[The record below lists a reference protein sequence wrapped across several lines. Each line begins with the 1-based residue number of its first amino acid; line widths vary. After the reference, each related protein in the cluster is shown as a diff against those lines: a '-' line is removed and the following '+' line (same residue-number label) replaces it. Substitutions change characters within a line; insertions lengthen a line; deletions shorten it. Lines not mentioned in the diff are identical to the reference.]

1 MDQVHTGMADNI
13 RTTPLRLRP
22 SEHRTILFLGDV
34 LMGIGS
40 VFAAIGTWVQYV
52 QYTVNLE
59 ALRIIDEA
67 LLDGR
72 VMDPIRAQ
80 ELAERI
86 VNTDVEVP
94 GWFYLLPLIWVIL
107 LVELYEPHIA
117 GSGRKTSRGIAIAA
131 FIGLIAF
138 SLLFITRQETDL
150 PRVGVGA
157 FLLFASLLTLIW
169 RMIFIR
175 IYKQTGQMRRVM
187 LVGAGKAGQALAELY
202 NSLGPRS
209 FNIIGY
215 IDDDPRKLKKKYHE
229 LPVLGT
235 SERLLEIM
243 DAYRISD
250 IVVAI
255 NGEIQGKT
263 FQNILDAQ
271 EKGANVTR
279 MPILYEEMTGRVPI
293 HHLESDWIIRSF
305 VDGLS
310 ISGFYEMTKR
320 LIDILGAIVGLLI
333 LVIALPFLS
342 LAILVDSGLP
352 IFYSQPRLGRGRRVF
367 TIYKFR
373 SMRRKSNAVQEVHT
387 TTENDPRIT
396 RVGRFLRKTR
406 LDELPQFWNVLRGD
420 MSLVG
425 PRAEVPDLVAEYQK
439 QIPFYRARLLV
450 KPGLTGW
457 AQINYGYV
465 ASVTETGVK
474 LEYDLYYIKHR
485 TISMDIQIILRT
497 IGTAVRAT
505 GR

>member
-1 MDQVHTGMADNI
+1 MADNI

-22 SEHRTILFLGDV
+22 SEHRTILFLGDI

-40 VFAAIGTWVQYV
+40 VFAAIGTWIQYV
-52 QYTVNLE
+52 QYTVNLV
-59 ALRIIDEA
+59 ALRIIEEA

-72 VMDPIRAQ
+72 VMDPIRAKG
-80 ELAERI
+80 LAESV
-86 VNTDVEVP
+86 VNTDVDVP
-94 GWFYLLPLIWVIL
+94 VWFYLLPLIWVIL

-117 GSGRKTSRGIAIAA
+117 GSGRKTTRGIAIAA

-138 SLLFITRQETDL
+138 SLLFITRQESDL

-157 FLLFASLLTLIW
+157 FLLFASLLTLGW

-175 IYKQTGQMRRVM
+175 MYKQTGQMRRVM
-187 LVGAGKAGQALAELY
+187 LVGAGKAGQTLAELY

-215 IDDDPRKLKKKYHE
+215 IDDDPKKLKKKYHE

-263 FQNILDAQ
+263 FQSILDAQ

-310 ISGFYEMTKR
+310 ISGFYELAKR

-333 LVIALPFLS
+333 LLIALPFLS

-352 IFYSQPRLGRGRRVF
+352 IFYSQPRLGRGRRIF

-373 SMRRKSNAVQEVHT
+373 SMRRKSDALKETQT

-425 PRAEVPDLVAEYQK
+425 PRAEVPKLVEEYQ
-439 QIPFYRARLLV
+439 QQVPFYRARLLV

-465 ASVTETGVK
+465 SSVRETSIK

-485 TISMDIQIILRT
+485 TLAMDFQIILRT
-497 IGTAVRAT
+497 IGTVLRRT